1 LSSLRYSTLG
11 QYNKNVGSP
20 NSRTRI
26 YSTRMLRGSSRYRSI
41 SAAGLRPSSAANPPV
56 AAVAVDVRDR
66 QTDGRTDGRTVCRFM
81 TLIKYYAERVTTC
94 EVAAA
99 AAVAADTSLLTTH
112 QYSSAGGTMT
122 NACRATNYQRH
133 CWLAT
138 LPHAP
143 SQFALPSHRRFP
155 PYGPPRPPSFLVAVR
170 GRQPGHPPD
179 PFGRTSSADCR
190 PHGYLGYL
198 GQNCPWI
205 HFV

>member
-1 LSSLRYSTLG
+1 MLDLQTVGPEFTRPACCAAAADIDRYLLQACARPQQQTRQLPRLLSMYGT
-11 QYNKNVGSP
+11 
-20 NSRTRI
+20 
-26 YSTRMLRGSSRYRSI
+26 
-41 SAAGLRPSSAANPPV
+41 
-56 AAVAVDVRDR
+56 DR
-66 QTDGRTDGRTVCRFM
+66 RTDGRTVCRFM

-190 PHGYLGYL
+190 PHGYLGYCSYRQTL
-198 GQNCPWI
+198 RY
-205 HFV
+205 VTAT